1 VGKKAFIFPGQ
12 ASQYVGMGK
21 DIFEKY
27 EIARDFYE
35 KADEILGFE
44 LSQISFEGPEDELKQ
59 TRITQPAIFV
69 HSVVVYSLLAE
80 KQFYPDL
87 VAGHSLGEYSALVAA
102 GSLNFQSALKV
113 VKLRAELM
121 QQAGEQNP
129 GTMAAILG
137 LSSDDLESICKD
149 AAEYG
154 VVQPANYNSPLQIVI
169 SGSEDGVQKAMEL
182 AKENGA
188 KKVVP
193 LVVSGAFHSPLME
206 SAQNGL
212 KEKLES
218 TTFEKAKIPVYNNVT
233 SKPVTEPNEIK
244 ELLFKQLTFPVRWA
258 ESMQNMINSG
268 AEKFYEVG
276 PKNVLKGL
284 MRSIDRKIPVATI
297 GTPEEIESIEFIV
310 LIMAFNH
317 NRQLGCRPRLKSF
330 KIRYILIP

>member
-1 VGKKAFIFPGQ
+1 MGKNAFIFPGQ

-21 DIFEKY
+21 DLVEKFKLAHDLY
-27 EIARDFYE
+27 Q
-35 KADEILGFE
+35 KADEILGFK
-44 LSQISFEGPEDELKQ
+44 LSHIAFEGPEDELKQ

-80 KQFYPDL
+80 NKFHPDL

-102 GSLNFQSALKV
+102 GALNFESALEI

-137 LSSDDLESICKD
+137 LSATDLESICKK
-149 AAEYG
+149 AEQYG

-169 SGSEDGVQKAMEL
+169 SGSVEGVHKAMEL

-193 LVVSGAFHSPLME
+193 LIVSGAFHSPLMKL
-206 SAQNGL
+206 AQNGL
-212 KEKLES
+212 KEKLAK
-218 TTFEKAKIPVYNNVT
+218 TPFEKAKIPVYNNVT
-233 SKPVTEPNEIK
+233 AKPVKEPEEIK

-258 ESMQNMINSG
+258 ECIQNMINDG
-268 AEKFYEVG
+268 AEAFFEVG

-284 MRSIDRKIPVATI
+284 MRSIDRRITVVTI
-297 GTPEEIESIEFIV
+297 GTPGEIESI
-310 LIMAFNH
+310 
-317 NRQLGCRPRLKSF
+317 
-330 KIRYILIP
+330 